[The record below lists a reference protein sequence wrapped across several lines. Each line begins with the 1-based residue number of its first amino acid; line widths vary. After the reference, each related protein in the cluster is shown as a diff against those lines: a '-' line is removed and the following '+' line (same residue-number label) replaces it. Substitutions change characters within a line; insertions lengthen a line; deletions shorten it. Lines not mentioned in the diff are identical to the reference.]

1 MEQAIKILIVEDNVI
16 IADDMQ
22 SMLEDIGYE
31 IVDNVIVYEQAVEV
45 LKNKQVDLVLIDIIL
60 ASDKTGI
67 DLGKHIRE
75 NYDIPFIFVTSN
87 SDRATVENAKTVKP
101 NGYLVKPFEQQDLY
115 TSIEI
120 ALSNF
125 IYGNQS
131 SNKESAFDA
140 ETNDNAPM
148 SNSILK
154 DSIFVKKQHLYYR
167 IQFGDIQFIKADNVY
182 LEVNTADKK
191 FLVRSPLK
199 DYLEKLPKNKFYRAH
214 KSYIV
219 NVDHIDAINS
229 KDIMINNTLIPISK
243 DFKEFIISAMNS
255 WSDVFYEPFETQ
267 IKKFKFVFLDMNFCI
282 VRQNCKT

>member
-1 MEQAIKILIVEDNVI
+1 MEQPIKILIVEDNVI

-22 SMLEDIGYE
+22 SMLEEIGYE
-31 IVDNVIVYEQAVEV
+31 IVDNVIVYEQAIEV
-45 LKNKQVDLVLIDIIL
+45 LKTKQVDLVLIDIIL

-75 NYDIPFIFVTSN
+75 KYNIPFIFVTSN

-120 ALSNF
+120 ALSSFN
-125 IYGNQS
+125 YNEKGSEN
-131 SNKESAFDA
+131 N
-140 ETNDNAPM
+140 NAPVEEVPDDKLV
-148 SNSILK
+148 SNSVLK

-182 LEVNTADKK
+182 LEVNTVDKK

-199 DYLEKLPKNKFYRAH
+199 DYLEKLPSNKFYRAH

-219 NVDHIDAINS
+219 NVDHIEAINS
-229 KDIMINNTLIPISK
+229 KDILINNNLIPISK
-243 DFKEFIISAMNS
+243 EFKEFIISAMNS
-255 WSDVFYEPFETQ
+255 
-267 IKKFKFVFLDMNFCI
+267 
-282 VRQNCKT
+282 

>member
-1 MEQAIKILIVEDNVI
+1 MERPIRILIVEDNVI

-22 SMLEDIGYE
+22 SMLEEIGYE
-31 IVDNVIVYEQAVEV
+31 IVDNVIVYEQAEEV
-45 LKNKQVDLVLIDIIL
+45 LKTQQVDLVLIDIIL

-120 ALSNF
+120 ALANF
-125 IYGNQS
+125 TYGLGD
-131 SNKESAFDA
+131 NKQEAALTEEDV
-140 ETNDNAPM
+140 PM
-148 SNSILK
+148 SNSVLK

-182 LEVNTADKK
+182 LEVNTVDKK

-199 DYLEKLPKNKFYRAH
+199 DYLEKLPKTKFYRAH

-229 KDIMINNTLIPISK
+229 KDIMINNNLIPISK

-255 WSDVFYEPFETQ
+255 
-267 IKKFKFVFLDMNFCI
+267 
-282 VRQNCKT
+282 

>member
-1 MEQAIKILIVEDNVI
+1 MTLEQPIKILIVEDNVI

-22 SMLEDIGYE
+22 SMLEEIGYE

-45 LKNKQVDLVLIDIIL
+45 LKNQQVDLVLIDIIL

-125 IYGNQS
+125 IYSKQNGAKGFSEEELN
-131 SNKESAFDA
+131 EDV
-140 ETNDNAPM
+140 PM

-182 LEVNTADKK
+182 LEVNTIDKK

-199 DYLEKLPKNKFYRAH
+199 DYLEKLPQNKFYRAH

-243 DFKEFIISAMNS
+243 DFKDFIISAMNS
-255 WSDVFYEPFETQ
+255 
-267 IKKFKFVFLDMNFCI
+267 
-282 VRQNCKT
+282 

>member
-1 MEQAIKILIVEDNVI
+1 MEQPIKILIVEDNVI

-22 SMLEDIGYE
+22 SMLEEIGYE

-45 LKNKQVDLVLIDIIL
+45 LKNNQVDLVLIDIIL

-67 DLGKHIRE
+67 DLGKHIRD
-75 NYDIPFIFVTSN
+75 NYNIPFIFVTSN

-120 ALSNF
+120 ALSSFN
-125 IYGNQS
+125 YSEKGENGS
-131 SNKESAFDA
+131 SDDGEEKI
-140 ETNDNAPM
+140 M
-148 SNSILK
+148 SNSVLK

-199 DYLEKLPKNKFYRAH
+199 DYLEKLPQNKFYRAH

-243 DFKEFIISAMNS
+243 EFKEFIISAMNS
-255 WSDVFYEPFETQ
+255 
-267 IKKFKFVFLDMNFCI
+267 
-282 VRQNCKT
+282 

>member
-1 MEQAIKILIVEDNVI
+1 MENPIKILIVEDNVI

-22 SMLEDIGYE
+22 SMLEEIGYE
-31 IVDNVIVYEQAVEV
+31 IVDNVIVYEQAVDV
-45 LKNKQVDLVLIDIIL
+45 LKNNEVDLVLIDIIL

-67 DLGKHIRE
+67 DLGKHIRQHY
-75 NYDIPFIFVTSN
+75 NIPFIFVTSN

-101 NGYLVKPFEQQDLY
+101 DGYLVKPFEQQDLY

-125 IYGNQS
+125 NYSRKENTKEIAGN
-131 SNKESAFDA
+131 EGDAF
-140 ETNDNAPM
+140 T
-148 SNSILK
+148 SNSVLK

-167 IQFGDIQFIKADNVY
+167 IQFSDIQFIKADNVY

-229 KDIMINNTLIPISK
+229 KDIVINNNLIPISK
-243 DFKEFIISAMNS
+243 DFKEFIISSMNS
-255 WSDVFYEPFETQ
+255 
-267 IKKFKFVFLDMNFCI
+267 
-282 VRQNCKT
+282 

>member
-1 MEQAIKILIVEDNVI
+1 LEQAIKILIVEDNVI

-22 SMLEDIGYE
+22 SMLEEIGYE
-31 IVDNVIVYEQAVEV
+31 IVDNVIVYEQAEEV
-45 LKNKQVDLVLIDIIL
+45 LKTQHVDLVLIDIIL

-67 DLGKHIRE
+67 DLGKLIRE
-75 NYDIPFIFVTSN
+75 KYNIPFIFVTSN

-125 IYGNQS
+125 IYSG
-131 SNKESAFDA
+131 DA
-140 ETNDNAPM
+140 GSQENIMNEADMPM
-148 SNSILK
+148 SNSVLK

-167 IQFGDIQFIKADNVY
+167 IQFDDIQFIKADNVY
-182 LEVNTADKK
+182 LEVNTVDKK

-199 DYLEKLPKNKFYRAH
+199 DYLGKLPNHKFYRAH

-229 KDIMINNTLIPISK
+229 KDIMINNNLIPISK

-255 WSDVFYEPFETQ
+255 
-267 IKKFKFVFLDMNFCI
+267 
-282 VRQNCKT
+282 

>member
-1 MEQAIKILIVEDNVI
+1 MEQPIKILIVEDNVI

-22 SMLEDIGYE
+22 SMLEEIGYE

-45 LKNKQVDLVLIDIIL
+45 LKSQQVDLVLIDIIL

-125 IYGNQS
+125 IYGKQNNGGS
-131 SNKESAFDA
+131 LSEDVNEDV
-140 ETNDNAPM
+140 PM

-182 LEVNTADKK
+182 LEVNTVDKK

-243 DFKEFIISAMNS
+243 DF
-255 WSDVFYEPFETQ
+255 
-267 IKKFKFVFLDMNFCI
+267 
-282 VRQNCKT
+282 

>member
-1 MEQAIKILIVEDNVI
+1 MEQPIRILIVEDNVI

-22 SMLEDIGYE
+22 SMLEEIGYV

-45 LKNKQVDLVLIDIIL
+45 LKNQEVDLVLIDIIL

-67 DLGKHIRE
+67 DLGKHIRK

-87 SDRATVENAKTVKP
+87 SDRATVENAKSVKP

-125 IYGNQS
+125 TSVVKKGDVQEEEEDDKVI
-131 SNKESAFDA
+131 SN
-140 ETNDNAPM
+140 TV
-148 SNSILK
+148 LK
-154 DSIFVKKQHLYYR
+154 DSIFVKKQQLYYR
-167 IQFGDIQFIKADNVY
+167 IQFSDIQFIKADNVY
-182 LEVNTADKK
+182 LEVNTVDKK

-199 DYLEKLPKNKFYRAH
+199 DYLEKLPKHKFYRAH

-229 KDIMINNTLIPISK
+229 RDILINETLIPISK
-243 DFKEFIISAMNS
+243 EFKDFIISAMNS
-255 WSDVFYEPFETQ
+255 
-267 IKKFKFVFLDMNFCI
+267 
-282 VRQNCKT
+282 

>member
-1 MEQAIKILIVEDNVI
+1 MEQPIRILIVEDNVI

-22 SMLEDIGYE
+22 SMLEEIGYE

-45 LKNKQVDLVLIDIIL
+45 LKNKEVDLVLIDIIL

-75 NYDIPFIFVTSN
+75 NYNIPFIFVTSN

-125 IYGNQS
+125 TAIKNNAGAESQEAEDDKLM
-131 SNKESAFDA
+131 SNKV
-140 ETNDNAPM
+140 
-148 SNSILK
+148 LK

-182 LEVNTADKK
+182 LEVNTVDKK

-199 DYLEKLPKNKFYRAH
+199 DYLEKLPQQKFYRAH

-229 KDIMINNTLIPISK
+229 KDILINNTLIPISK
-243 DFKEFIISAMNS
+243 EFKEFIISAMNS
-255 WSDVFYEPFETQ
+255 
-267 IKKFKFVFLDMNFCI
+267 
-282 VRQNCKT
+282 

>member
-1 MEQAIKILIVEDNVI
+1 MEQPIRILIVEDNVI

-22 SMLEDIGYE
+22 SMLEEIGYE

-45 LKNKQVDLVLIDIIL
+45 LKNKEVDLVLIDIIL

-75 NYDIPFIFVTSN
+75 NYSIPFIFVTSN

-125 IYGNQS
+125 TEIKKNGEKDEEEDDKLM
-131 SNKESAFDA
+131 SNKV
-140 ETNDNAPM
+140 
-148 SNSILK
+148 LK

-167 IQFGDIQFIKADNVY
+167 IQFGDIKFIKADNVY
-182 LEVNTADKK
+182 LEVNTVDKK

-199 DYLEKLPKNKFYRAH
+199 DYLEKLPQHKFYRAH

-229 KDIMINNTLIPISK
+229 RDILINDTLIPISK
-243 DFKEFIISAMNS
+243 EFKEFIISAMNS
-255 WSDVFYEPFETQ
+255 
-267 IKKFKFVFLDMNFCI
+267 
-282 VRQNCKT
+282 

>member
-1 MEQAIKILIVEDNVI
+1 VI

-22 SMLEDIGYE
+22 SMLEEIGYE

-45 LKNKQVDLVLIDIIL
+45 LKTQQVDLVLIDIIL

-125 IYGNQS
+125 IYGKQNVAKGIS
-131 SNKESAFDA
+131 TED
-140 ETNDNAPM
+140 TNEDVPM

-182 LEVNTADKK
+182 LEVNTIDKK

-199 DYLEKLPKNKFYRAH
+199 DYLEKLPQNKFYRAH

-255 WSDVFYEPFETQ
+255 
-267 IKKFKFVFLDMNFCI
+267 
-282 VRQNCKT
+282 

>member
-1 MEQAIKILIVEDNVI
+1 MEQPIKILIVEDNVI

-22 SMLEDIGYE
+22 SMLEEIGYE
-31 IVDNVIVYEQAVEV
+31 IVDNVIVYEQAEEV
-45 LKNKQVDLVLIDIIL
+45 LKNKHVDLVLIDIIL

-67 DLGKHIRE
+67 DLGKHIRK
-75 NYDIPFIFVTSN
+75 NYNIPFIFVTSN
-87 SDRATVENAKTVKP
+87 SDRATVENAKTVQP

-125 IYGNQS
+125 DYSEKS
-131 SNKESAFDA
+131 SGA
-140 ETNDNAPM
+140 EHSSTEDQPM
-148 SNSILK
+148 SNSVLK

-167 IQFGDIQFIKADNVY
+167 IQFEDIQFIKADNVY
-182 LEVNTADKK
+182 LEVNTIDKK

-199 DYLEKLPKNKFYRAH
+199 NYLEKLPKDKFYRAH

-255 WSDVFYEPFETQ
+255 
-267 IKKFKFVFLDMNFCI
+267 
-282 VRQNCKT
+282 

>member
-1 MEQAIKILIVEDNVI
+1 MEQPIRILIVEDNVI

-22 SMLEDIGYE
+22 SMLEEIGYE
-31 IVDNVIVYEQAVEV
+31 IVDNVIVYEQAERV
-45 LKNKQVDLVLIDIIL
+45 LKAEQVDLVLIDIIL

-67 DLGKHIRE
+67 DLGRHIRE

-87 SDRATVENAKTVKP
+87 SDKATVENAKTVKP

-125 IYGNQS
+125 TYGTAKSPSEENMGD
-131 SNKESAFDA
+131 EDV
-140 ETNDNAPM
+140 PM
-148 SNSILK
+148 SNSVLK

-182 LEVNTADKK
+182 LEVNTVDKK

-199 DYLEKLPKNKFYRAH
+199 DYLEKLPKKKFYRAH

-229 KDIMINNTLIPISK
+229 KDVMINNNLIPISK

-255 WSDVFYEPFETQ
+255 
-267 IKKFKFVFLDMNFCI
+267 
-282 VRQNCKT
+282 

>member
-1 MEQAIKILIVEDNVI
+1 MERPIKILIVEDNVI

-22 SMLEDIGYE
+22 SMLEEIGYE

-45 LKNKQVDLVLIDIIL
+45 LKRQEVDLVLIDIIL

-67 DLGKHIRE
+67 DLGRHIRE

-125 IYGNQS
+125 TYSGGKANNS
-131 SNKESAFDA
+131 GGLVDV
-140 ETNDNAPM
+140 PM
-148 SNSILK
+148 SNNVLK

-167 IQFGDIQFIKADNVY
+167 IQFTEIQFIKADNVY
-182 LEVNTADKK
+182 LEVNTVDKK

-255 WSDVFYEPFETQ
+255 
-267 IKKFKFVFLDMNFCI
+267 
-282 VRQNCKT
+282 

>member
-1 MEQAIKILIVEDNVI
+1 MEQPIKILIVEDNVI

-22 SMLEDIGYE
+22 SMLEEIGYE

-45 LKNKQVDLVLIDIIL
+45 LKYQQVDLVLIDIIL

-125 IYGNQS
+125 IYGKQNS
-131 SNKESAFDA
+131 INGNSNEES
-140 ETNDNAPM
+140 NDDVPM

-182 LEVNTADKK
+182 LEVNTVDKK

-199 DYLEKLPKNKFYRAH
+199 DYLEKLPQNKFYRAH

-255 WSDVFYEPFETQ
+255 
-267 IKKFKFVFLDMNFCI
+267 
-282 VRQNCKT
+282 

>member
-1 MEQAIKILIVEDNVI
+1 MEQSIKILIVEDNVI

-22 SMLEDIGYE
+22 SMLEEIGYE
-31 IVDNVIVYEQAVEV
+31 IVDNVIVYEQAEEV
-45 LKNKQVDLVLIDIIL
+45 LRNNHVDLVLIDIIL

-75 NYDIPFIFVTSN
+75 KYNIPFIFVTSN

-120 ALSNF
+120 ALSGFN
-125 IYGNQS
+125 YSEKSGE
-131 SNKESAFDA
+131 KEF
-140 ETNDNAPM
+140 NDEKPL
-148 SNSILK
+148 SNSVLK

-167 IQFGDIQFIKADNVY
+167 IQFDDIRFIKADNVY
-182 LEVNTADKK
+182 LEVNTVDKK

-199 DYLEKLPKNKFYRAH
+199 DYLEKLPSNKFYRAH

-219 NVDHIDAINS
+219 NVDYIDAINS
-229 KDIMINNTLIPISK
+229 KDIMVNNTLIPISK
-243 DFKEFIISAMNS
+243 EFKEFIISSMNS
-255 WSDVFYEPFETQ
+255 
-267 IKKFKFVFLDMNFCI
+267 
-282 VRQNCKT
+282 

>member
-1 MEQAIKILIVEDNVI
+1 MEEPIKILIVEDNVI

-22 SMLEDIGYE
+22 SMLEEIGYE
-31 IVDNVIVYEQAVEV
+31 IVDNVIVYEQAEEV
-45 LKNKQVDLVLIDIIL
+45 LKNNHVDLVLIDIIL

-75 NYDIPFIFVTSN
+75 NYNIPFIFVTSN

-101 NGYLVKPFEQQDLY
+101 NGSLVKPFEQQDLY

-120 ALSNF
+120 ALSN
-125 IYGNQS
+125 YDYSEKKGQ
-131 SNKESAFDA
+131 DA
-140 ETNDNAPM
+140 GEDQTEKVV
-148 SNSILK
+148 SNSVLK

-167 IQFGDIQFIKADNVY
+167 IQFEDIRFIKADNVY
-182 LEVNTADKK
+182 LEVNTVDKK

-243 DFKEFIISAMNS
+243 EFKEFIISAMNS
-255 WSDVFYEPFETQ
+255 
-267 IKKFKFVFLDMNFCI
+267 
-282 VRQNCKT
+282 

>member
-1 MEQAIKILIVEDNVI
+1 MEHPIKILIVEDNVI

-22 SMLEDIGYE
+22 SMLEEIGYE

-45 LKNKQVDLVLIDIIL
+45 LKNNHVDLVLIDIIL

-67 DLGKHIRE
+67 DLGKHIRDE
-75 NYDIPFIFVTSN
+75 YNIPFILVTSN
-87 SDRATVENAKTVKP
+87 SDKATVENAKTVKP
-101 NGYLVKPFEQQDLY
+101 DGYLVKPFEQQDLY

-125 IYGNQS
+125 NYNQKANSKEIAGNEGDS
-131 SNKESAFDA
+131 F
-140 ETNDNAPM
+140 M
-148 SNSILK
+148 SNSVLK

-182 LEVNTADKK
+182 LEVNTVDKK

-243 DFKEFIISAMNS
+243 DFKEFIISSMNS
-255 WSDVFYEPFETQ
+255 
-267 IKKFKFVFLDMNFCI
+267 
-282 VRQNCKT
+282 

>member
-1 MEQAIKILIVEDNVI
+1 MEQPIKILIVEDNVI

-22 SMLEDIGYE
+22 SMLEEIGYE

-45 LKNKQVDLVLIDIIL
+45 LKSQQVDLVLIDIIL

-125 IYGNQS
+125 IYGKQNNGGNLS
-131 SNKESAFDA
+131 EDINEDV
-140 ETNDNAPM
+140 PM

-182 LEVNTADKK
+182 LEVNTIDKK

-199 DYLEKLPKNKFYRAH
+199 DYLEKLPKKKFYRAH

-255 WSDVFYEPFETQ
+255 
-267 IKKFKFVFLDMNFCI
+267 
-282 VRQNCKT
+282 

>member
-1 MEQAIKILIVEDNVI
+1 MEHPIKILIVEDNVI

-22 SMLEDIGYE
+22 SMLEEIGYE
-31 IVDNVIVYEQAVEV
+31 IVDNVIVYEQAVDV
-45 LKNKQVDLVLIDIIL
+45 LKNNEVDLVLIDIIL

-75 NYDIPFIFVTSN
+75 NYNIPFIFVTSN

-101 NGYLVKPFEQQDLY
+101 DGYLVKPFEQQDLY

-125 IYGNQS
+125 NYNAKLKDRQGD
-131 SNKESAFDA
+131 DA
-140 ETNDNAPM
+140 GDAGDGIA
-148 SNSILK
+148 SNSVLK

-167 IQFGDIQFIKADNVY
+167 IQFEDIQFIKADNVY

-199 DYLEKLPKNKFYRAH
+199 DYLEKLPRNKFYRAH

-229 KDIMINNTLIPISK
+229 KDIMINNNLIPISK
-243 DFKEFIISAMNS
+243 DFKEFIISSMNS
-255 WSDVFYEPFETQ
+255 
-267 IKKFKFVFLDMNFCI
+267 
-282 VRQNCKT
+282 

>member
-1 MEQAIKILIVEDNVI
+1 MEQPIRILIVEDNVI

-22 SMLEDIGYE
+22 SMLEEIGYE

-45 LKNKQVDLVLIDIIL
+45 LKNHEVDLVLIDIIL

-75 NYDIPFIFVTSN
+75 KYDIPFIFVTSN
-87 SDRATVENAKTVKP
+87 SDRATVENAKTVQP

-125 IYGNQS
+125 EQGKKGGSTQA
-131 SNKESAFDA
+131 KEEEVGEGF
-140 ETNDNAPM
+140 T
-148 SNSILK
+148 SNSVLK

-167 IQFGDIQFIKADNVY
+167 IYFDDIRFIKADNVY
-182 LEVNTADKK
+182 LEVNTKDKK

-199 DYLEKLPKNKFYRAH
+199 TYLEKLPRNKFYRAH

-229 KDIMINNTLIPISK
+229 KDILINETLIPISK
-243 DFKEFIISAMNS
+243 DFKEFIISSMNS
-255 WSDVFYEPFETQ
+255 
-267 IKKFKFVFLDMNFCI
+267 
-282 VRQNCKT
+282 

>member
-1 MEQAIKILIVEDNVI
+1 LEQAIKILIVEDNVI

-22 SMLEDIGYE
+22 SMLEEIGYE
-31 IVDNVIVYEQAVEV
+31 IVDNVIVYEQAEEV
-45 LKNKQVDLVLIDIIL
+45 LKNQHVDLVLIDIIL

-87 SDRATVENAKTVKP
+87 SDRVTVENAKSVKP

-125 IYGNQS
+125 THSDKAKAVNEADEDI
-131 SNKESAFDA
+131 A
-140 ETNDNAPM
+140 M
-148 SNSILK
+148 SNTVLK

-167 IQFGDIQFIKADNVY
+167 IQFDDIRFIKADNVY
-182 LEVNTADKK
+182 LEVNTVDKK

-229 KDIMINNTLIPISK
+229 RDIMIKDTLIPISK

-255 WSDVFYEPFETQ
+255 
-267 IKKFKFVFLDMNFCI
+267 
-282 VRQNCKT
+282 

>member
-1 MEQAIKILIVEDNVI
+1 MEQPIKILIVEDNVI

-22 SMLEDIGYE
+22 SMLEEIGYE

-45 LKNKQVDLVLIDIIL
+45 LKTQQVDLVLIDIIL

-67 DLGKHIRE
+67 DLGKHIRD

-101 NGYLVKPFEQQDLY
+101 NGDLVKPFEQQDLY

-125 IYGNQS
+125 TYGAGGKTSEN
-131 SNKESAFDA
+131 ADA
-140 ETNDNAPM
+140 SDDSPM

-182 LEVNTADKK
+182 LEVNTVDKK

-229 KDIMINNTLIPISK
+229 KDIMINNNLIPISK

-255 WSDVFYEPFETQ
+255 
-267 IKKFKFVFLDMNFCI
+267 
-282 VRQNCKT
+282 

>member
-1 MEQAIKILIVEDNVI
+1 MEHPIKILIVEDNVI

-22 SMLEDIGYE
+22 SMLEEIGYE
-31 IVDNVIVYEQAVEV
+31 IVDNVIVYEQAIEV
-45 LKNKQVDLVLIDIIL
+45 LKNQHVDLVLIDIIL

-75 NYDIPFIFVTSN
+75 VYNIPFIFVTSN

-101 NGYLVKPFEQQDLY
+101 DGYLVKPFEQQDLY

-125 IYGNQS
+125 NYSKKG
-131 SNKESAFDA
+131 A
-140 ETNDNAPM
+140 TPGM
-148 SNSILK
+148 SNDTSDSLVSNSVLK

-182 LEVNTADKK
+182 LEVNTVDKK

-243 DFKEFIISAMNS
+243 DFKEFIISSMNS
-255 WSDVFYEPFETQ
+255 
-267 IKKFKFVFLDMNFCI
+267 
-282 VRQNCKT
+282 

>member
-1 MEQAIKILIVEDNVI
+1 MEQPIKILIVEDNVI

-22 SMLEDIGYE
+22 SMLEEIGYE
-31 IVDNVIVYEQAVEV
+31 IVDNVIVYEQAVDV
-45 LKNKQVDLVLIDIIL
+45 LKNNHVDLVLIDIIL

-67 DLGKHIRE
+67 DLGKHIRDTY
-75 NYDIPFIFVTSN
+75 NIPFIFVTSN

-101 NGYLVKPFEQQDLY
+101 DGYLVKPFEQQDLY

-125 IYGNQS
+125 NYEKKSIQ
-131 SNKESAFDA
+131 KVEDDDA
-140 ETNDNAPM
+140 ADEIT
-148 SNSILK
+148 SNSVLK

-167 IQFGDIQFIKADNVY
+167 IQFSDIQFIKADNVY

-229 KDIMINNTLIPISK
+229 KDIMINNNLIPISK
-243 DFKEFIISAMNS
+243 DFKEFILSSMNS
-255 WSDVFYEPFETQ
+255 
-267 IKKFKFVFLDMNFCI
+267 
-282 VRQNCKT
+282 

>member
-1 MEQAIKILIVEDNVI
+1 LERPIRILIVEDNVI

-22 SMLEDIGYE
+22 SMLEEIGYE
-31 IVDNVIVYEQAVEV
+31 IVDNVIVYEQAEEV
-45 LKNKQVDLVLIDIIL
+45 LKTQQVDLVLIDIIL
-60 ASDKTGI
+60 ASDRTGI

-75 NYDIPFIFVTSN
+75 KYDIPFIFVTSN
-87 SDRATVENAKTVKP
+87 SDRATVESAKTVKP

-120 ALSNF
+120 ALANF
-125 IYGNQS
+125 TYGTGT
-131 SNKESAFDA
+131 NKQEDA
-140 ETNDNAPM
+140 LSQEDVPM
-148 SNSILK
+148 SNSVLK

-182 LEVNTADKK
+182 LEVNTVDKK

-199 DYLEKLPKNKFYRAH
+199 DYLQKLPKNKFYRAH

-229 KDIMINNTLIPISK
+229 KDIMINNNLIPISK

-255 WSDVFYEPFETQ
+255 
-267 IKKFKFVFLDMNFCI
+267 
-282 VRQNCKT
+282 

>member
-1 MEQAIKILIVEDNVI
+1 LEQAIKILIVEDNVI

-22 SMLEDIGYE
+22 SMLEEIGYD
-31 IVDNVIVYEQAVEV
+31 IVDNVIVYERAVEV
-45 LKNKQVDLVLIDIIL
+45 LKTQQVDLVLIDIIL

-75 NYDIPFIFVTSN
+75 NYDIPFVFVTSN

-125 IYGNQS
+125 IY
-131 SNKESAFDA
+131 SNEQGTQAAIGETDEDA
-140 ETNDNAPM
+140 PL

-182 LEVNTADKK
+182 LEVNTVDKK

-255 WSDVFYEPFETQ
+255 
-267 IKKFKFVFLDMNFCI
+267 
-282 VRQNCKT
+282 

>member
-1 MEQAIKILIVEDNVI
+1 MEHPIKILIVEDNVI

-22 SMLEDIGYE
+22 SMLEEIGYE

-45 LKNKQVDLVLIDIIL
+45 LKNNHVDLVLIDIIL

-67 DLGKHIRE
+67 DLGKHIRDVY
-75 NYDIPFIFVTSN
+75 NIPFIFVTSN

-101 NGYLVKPFEQQDLY
+101 DGYLVKPFEQQDLY

-125 IYGNQS
+125 NYAKKDKGNAIAG
-131 SNKESAFDA
+131 NEGDTF
-140 ETNDNAPM
+140 T
-148 SNSILK
+148 SNSVLK

-182 LEVNTADKK
+182 LEVNTVDKK

-199 DYLEKLPKNKFYRAH
+199 DYLEKLPKDKFYRAH

-229 KDIMINNTLIPISK
+229 KDIMINNNLIPISK
-243 DFKEFIISAMNS
+243 DFKEFIISSMNS
-255 WSDVFYEPFETQ
+255 
-267 IKKFKFVFLDMNFCI
+267 
-282 VRQNCKT
+282 

>member
-1 MEQAIKILIVEDNVI
+1 MERPIRILIVEDNVI

-22 SMLEDIGYE
+22 SMLEEIGYE
-31 IVDNVIVYEQAVEV
+31 IVDNVIVYEQAERV
-45 LKNKQVDLVLIDIIL
+45 LKAEQVDLVLIDIIL

-87 SDRATVENAKTVKP
+87 SDKATVENAKTVKP

-125 IYGNQS
+125 TYGTAKS
-131 SNKESAFDA
+131 SSEENI
-140 ETNDNAPM
+140 NDDDVPM
-148 SNSILK
+148 SNSVLK

-182 LEVNTADKK
+182 LEVNTVDKK

-199 DYLEKLPKNKFYRAH
+199 DYLEKLPKKKFYRAH

-229 KDIMINNTLIPISK
+229 KDVMINNNLIPISK

-255 WSDVFYEPFETQ
+255 
-267 IKKFKFVFLDMNFCI
+267 
-282 VRQNCKT
+282 

>member
-1 MEQAIKILIVEDNVI
+1 LDQPIKILIVEDNVI

-22 SMLEDIGYE
+22 SMLEEIGYE

-45 LKNKQVDLVLIDIIL
+45 LKNNEIDLVLIDIIL

-67 DLGKHIRE
+67 DLGQHIRD
-75 NYDIPFIFVTSN
+75 NYNIPFIFVTSN

-115 TSIEI
+115 TAIEI

-125 IYGNQS
+125 DYSTDASGKPTASPVDGVMGNS
-131 SNKESAFDA
+131 V
-140 ETNDNAPM
+140 
-148 SNSILK
+148 LK

-167 IQFGDIQFIKADNVY
+167 IQFDDICFIKADNVY

-199 DYLEKLPKNKFYRAH
+199 DYLQKLPKNKFYRAH

-255 WSDVFYEPFETQ
+255 
-267 IKKFKFVFLDMNFCI
+267 
-282 VRQNCKT
+282 

>member
-1 MEQAIKILIVEDNVI
+1 LEQPIRILIVEDNVI

-22 SMLEDIGYE
+22 SMLEEIGYE
-31 IVDNVIVYEQAVEV
+31 IVDNVIVYEQAVAV
-45 LKNKQVDLVLIDIIL
+45 LKQKEVDLVLIDIIL

-125 IYGNQS
+125 TAGGRENRAAGYEDKTEGV
-131 SNKESAFDA
+131 A
-140 ETNDNAPM
+140 
-148 SNSILK
+148 SNSLLK
-154 DSIFVKKQHLYYR
+154 DSIFVKKQQLYYR
-167 IQFGDIQFIKADNVY
+167 IQFKDIQFIKADNVY
-182 LEVNTADKK
+182 LEVYTKDKK

-199 DYLEKLPKNKFYRAH
+199 DYLEKLPQDKFYRAH

-219 NVDHIDAINS
+219 NIDHIDAINS
-229 KDIMINNTLIPISK
+229 KDILINDNLIPISK
-243 DFKEFIISAMNS
+243 DFKDFIISSMNS
-255 WSDVFYEPFETQ
+255 
-267 IKKFKFVFLDMNFCI
+267 
-282 VRQNCKT
+282 